1 MSSPGPLCVFP
12 HLVGLLVAGAG
23 APPSS
28 LPARPPSWVQ
38 VSNRRPAPTRRI
50 AATSRSASSSS
61 GASIASGKLIKN
73 KWPIPVPPTP
83 LTMSRPIAPSNVPY
97 APAKTSSVR
106 SRPHGHLPTC
116 WRELTESR
124 KAADKFAWGK
134 WIACDRNRFLWLA
147 VTLAMGRWHASIV
160 YRHAILNAVRTG
172 GCLGLAIPTA
182 MEAVFKNSFERCNAP
197 RQP

>member
-28 LPARPPSWVQ
+28 LPAHPPSWVQ

-50 AATSRSASSSS
+50 AAISRSASSSS
-61 GASIASGKLIKN
+61 GASVASGKLIKN

-97 APAKTSSVR
+97 APAAHHTSKAQALRPSPPKPHR
-106 SRPHGHLPTC
+106 SAPGLTATCPRVGASLLDRAKPPTN
-116 WRELTESR
+116 LLGANGSP
-124 KAADKFAWGK
+124 
-134 WIACDRNRFLWLA
+134 
-147 VTLAMGRWHASIV
+147 
-160 YRHAILNAVRTG
+160 AIEIDFY
-172 GCLGLAIPTA
+172 GL
-182 MEAVFKNSFERCNAP
+182 
-197 RQP
+197 Q